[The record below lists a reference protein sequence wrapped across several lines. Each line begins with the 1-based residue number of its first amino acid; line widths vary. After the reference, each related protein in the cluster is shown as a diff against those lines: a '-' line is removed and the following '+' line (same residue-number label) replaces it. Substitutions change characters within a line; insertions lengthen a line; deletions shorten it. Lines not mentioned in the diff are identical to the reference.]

1 MKLDINTE
9 TCTGCKLCETV
20 CIRDNIQIIDK
31 KAVEI
36 DNGDCF
42 DLFTCEDATVKAGT
56 PTLISLGVSMRLPK
70 GDRKSVM

>member
-1 MKLDINTE
+1 MKLKINTE

-36 DNGDCF
+36 DNGIA
-42 DLFTCEDATVKAGT
+42 LTVG
-56 PTLISLGVSMRLPK
+56 IV
-70 GDRKSVM
+70 